1 MLIGYSVKLVAVLV
15 LFAYMWSVNKK
26 RDRESASG
34 IQLTE
39 QETKEAI
46 EAGMHD
52 MTEIDNKGFRY
63 ILYGIWPF
71 HLKLKEPIQ
80 KIGSFRHSSFAV
92 SMSNNSSPCLPFTFM
107 GRLSQNDSLCLEVL
121 APPVLTCQFQM

>member
-1 MLIGYSVKLVAVLV
+1 MLLILDFRMLIGYSVKLAAVLV

-39 QETKEAI
+39 EEMKEAI

-52 MTEIDNKGFRY
+52 VTEIDNKGFRY
-63 ILYGIWPF
+63 IL
-71 HLKLKEPIQ
+71 
-80 KIGSFRHSSFAV
+80 
-92 SMSNNSSPCLPFTFM
+92 
-107 GRLSQNDSLCLEVL
+107 
-121 APPVLTCQFQM
+121 

>member
-39 QETKEAI
+39 QEMKEAI

-63 ILYGIWPF
+63 IL
-71 HLKLKEPIQ
+71 
-80 KIGSFRHSSFAV
+80 
-92 SMSNNSSPCLPFTFM
+92 
-107 GRLSQNDSLCLEVL
+107 
-121 APPVLTCQFQM
+121 